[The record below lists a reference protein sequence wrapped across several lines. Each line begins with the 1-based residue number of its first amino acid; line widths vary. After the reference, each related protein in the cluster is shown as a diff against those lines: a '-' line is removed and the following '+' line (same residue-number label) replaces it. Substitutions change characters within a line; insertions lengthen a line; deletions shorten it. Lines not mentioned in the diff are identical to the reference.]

1 MQPVIKAGASQHN
14 LFMSG
19 GGTQECKQTIIYFVE
34 QRAFTRLKELLP
46 VIFDK
51 NKVYTSDE
59 RMQIL
64 RECSLTPIKDG
75 SQVSFILDQG
85 PLTLPDRPRRR
96 SSSSSSRGQPLTRSV
111 SERSWPSSVET
122 ESD

>member
-1 MQPVIKAGASQHN
+1 MLKAGASQNN
-14 LFMSG
+14 LFMSC
-19 GGTQECKQTIIYFVE
+19 GGTLECKQTILYFVE
-34 QRAFTRLKELLP
+34 QGALTRLKELLP

-51 NKVYTSDE
+51 NKVYTSDA
-59 RMQIL
+59 RMKIL

-75 SQVSFILDQG
+75 SQVSFVLDQE
-85 PLTLPDRPRRR
+85 PLPSPIRQATRR
-96 SSSSSSRGQPLTRSV
+96 SSSSSSRGQPRTRSA